1 MISRF
6 CSCCGSGIDK
16 HHRSYIYIYMFI
28 YMYTSLCVCSI
39 RPTTWAA
46 AMHVVACV
54 CALFAAAV
62 FAPDNVYI
70 YIYTGV
76 PGRVRVHDE
85 PMHYIRV
92 LLLHPISTDA
102 GFACSCV
109 CLHQHARGTCGCFT
123 FSCVIV
129 HELERC
135 KSQQYMRSHV
145 SSPYMGI
152 KGGYMPMAPYP
163 CVMGGHALQ
172 EATDAHSYETDQKTL
187 PWTDN
192 AGDMHY
198 QGRWCHGFGKGCARW
213 QHAQEWGYV
222 PK

>member
-1 MISRF
+1 
-6 CSCCGSGIDK
+6 
-16 HHRSYIYIYMFI
+16 MFI

-62 FAPDNVYI
+62 LAPDNVYI

-102 GFACSCV
+102 GFACSCA
-109 CLHQHARGTCGCFT
+109 CLHRHARGTCGCFA

-135 KSQQYMRSHV
+135 RSQRYLCSHV
-145 SSPYMGI
+145 SSPYMGV
-152 KGGYMPMAPYP
+152 KGVPARGPISLCDGRT
-163 CVMGGHALQ
+163 CVAGSHSCTQLRNWSENPAMGG
-172 EATDAHSYETDQKTL
+172 
-187 PWTDN
+187 
-192 AGDMHY
+192 
-198 QGRWCHGFGKGCARW
+198 
-213 QHAQEWGYV
+213 
-222 PK
+222 